1 MGSEATVDE
10 ERIDPSLLHHAGG
23 AAEDSIVARV
33 VWYYYMGGM
42 TQQAIAE
49 RLGVTR
55 LKVNRIIG
63 QARADGSVRIEVR
76 LPLARCIALEEQLVA
91 RHGLQAASVIPS
103 VEDLED
109 RQAQIGE
116 AAGAML
122 DPLLTDG
129 VGLGVGWGR
138 TLRAATRRLTPRRL
152 AGSYVTSLMGGLTR
166 ASGVNTFEVA
176 ADYADH
182 LGAECYY
189 FVAPLFCPS
198 EESRTALL
206 THNGL
211 SQVMRRAREGTI
223 AMVSSGD
230 LSPLSLLAA
239 TQTISENMESLR
251 DAGAIGDLLGVFL
264 NEDGQPVDHPLN
276 HCVMSLTPTELKAY
290 PISILASGGL
300 NKLPIIRAIL
310 KGGYVTRLV
319 TDEQVAEAL
328 L

>member
-1 MGSEATVDE
+1 MDDQ
-10 ERIDPSLLHHAGG
+10 RIDPLLLHHAGG
-23 AAEDSIVARV
+23 ANEDSTVARV
-33 VWYYYMGGM
+33 VWYYYVGGM

-63 QARADGSVRIEVR
+63 QARADGSVRIDVK
-76 LPLARCIALEEQLVA
+76 LPLARCIALEEQLVE
-91 RHGLQAASVIPS
+91 RFGLQAASVIPS
-103 VEDLED
+103 VPDLED

-152 AGSYVTSLMGGLTR
+152 ADSYVTSLMGGLTR

-176 ADYADH
+176 ADYASH

-198 EESRTALL
+198 EESRSVLL
-206 THNGL
+206 THHGL
-211 SQVMRRAREGTI
+211 SQVMRRARDGTI

-230 LSPLSLLAA
+230 LSPLSLLTA
-239 TQTISENMESLR
+239 TQTINDNLESLR
-251 DAGAIGDLLGVFL
+251 EAGAVGDLLGVFL
-264 NEDGQPVDHPLN
+264 DEKGEPVDHPLN
-276 HCVMSLTPTELKAY
+276 HCVMSLAPADLKAY

-310 KGGYVTRLV
+310 TAGYVTRLV